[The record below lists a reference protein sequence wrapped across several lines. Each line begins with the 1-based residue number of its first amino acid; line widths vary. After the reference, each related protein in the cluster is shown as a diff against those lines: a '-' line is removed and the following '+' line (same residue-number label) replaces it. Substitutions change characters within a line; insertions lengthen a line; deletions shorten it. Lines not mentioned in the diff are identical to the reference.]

1 MQYQGAT
8 SGMAISVSASKVLEA
23 AQSRKR
29 KKQVFSTGEIPHLFA
44 HKVQE
49 SGRNAQGN
57 FYFTG
62 ADGVPVSLWSYGSHW
77 EIARHV
83 TTKRGNA
90 VLWNSDTTTVT
101 TTGQTRET
109 LSAIPPDV
117 PKFRVTRL
125 QQFDLKYNAQA
136 QHKKQLEGYAY
147 DIELHLLNASR
158 ARSSWRK
165 ESEHGTAQKLTD
177 ERNAYVLFFG
187 LRNKPLADVPAL
199 DSEQMKAIK
208 AKESAR
214 QKAGT
219 EKAKREKAE
228 RLARMASAIGEWR
241 GGSLLTISLPYDAPA
256 MLRVKD
262 GNVET
267 SRGAIVPVA
276 HAKRALTLVRAVLSR
291 GETWHTN
298 GHTCHLGPYK
308 LDSIDADG
316 TLRAGCHV
324 ISRAEWERIAPIL
337 GAYTPAEQISEQE
350 AN

>member
-8 SGMAISVSASKVLEA
+8 SGMVISKSASEVLEA
-23 AQSRKR
+23 AKTRKR
-29 KKQVFSTGEIPHLFA
+29 GKQVFSTGEIPHLWA
-44 HKVQE
+44 HKVQ
-49 SGRNAQGN
+49 SSARNAQGN
-57 FYFTG
+57 LFFN
-62 ADGVPVSLWSYGSHW
+62 DSSIWSYGSHW

-90 VLWNSDTTTVT
+90 ILWNSDSRSVT
-101 TTGQTRET
+101 TSAHTQEV
-109 LSAIPPDV
+109 LSAIPPGV

-125 QQFDLKYNAQA
+125 QQFDLKYYPKD
-136 QHKKQLEGYAY
+136 QHAKQLEGYAK
-147 DIELHLLNASR
+147 DIEQHLLKAVR
-158 ARSSWRK
+158 ARSSYNK
-165 ESEHGTAQKLTD
+165 EYYQGKAQGLTE

-199 DSEQMKAIK
+199 DSAQMEGIK
-208 AKESAR
+208 AKEALR
-214 QKAGT
+214 KKIETAKAKA
-219 EKAKREKAE
+219 EKAA
-228 RLARMASAIGEWR
+228 RLVRMAEAIEDWKNGTR
-241 GGSLLTISLPYDAPA
+241 NLGGSYSWHEVPT

-267 SRGAIVPVA
+267 SRGATVPIA

-298 GHTCHLGPYK
+298 GHTCHLGHYK
-308 LDSIDADG
+308 LNSIDADG

-324 ISRAEWERIAPIL
+324 ITRAEWERIAPQL
-337 GAYTPAEQISEQE
+337 DALQISEQE